1 MAQTKPVT
9 KSFWIK
15 LVMIPLAMFGFA
27 FALVPLYDILC
38 DVTGF
43 NGRTTNSSYQ
53 NTSVYEVDESRIVT
67 VGFTAS
73 VAAGFPVSFKPKVSH
88 MDVVPGKVYTM
99 MFLAENR
106 SNEFVVG
113 QAVPSVAP
121 SQAATHFKK
130 LECFCFTRQ
139 EFKAHEPVEMPVR
152 FVVEPDLDGN
162 VQNITLSYNFF
173 RIKPD
178 A

>member
-1 MAQTKPVT
+1 MREPVS
-9 KSFWIK
+9 KGFWLK
-15 LVMIPLAMFGFA
+15 LIFIPIAMFGFA

-53 NTSVYEVDESRIVT
+53 DTAESYDVDEART
-67 VGFTAS
+67 VFVDFSAA
-73 VAAGFPVSFKPKVSH
+73 VAPGFPVSFRPQTPQ
-88 MDVVPGKVYTM
+88 MEVVPGKVYTAI
-99 MFLAENR
+99 FLAENR
-106 SNEFVVG
+106 SKDMIVG

-139 EFKAHEPVEMPVR
+139 EFKAYQPVEMPVR
-152 FVVEPDLDGN
+152 FVVEPSLDGN

-173 RIKPD
+173 RIQPD
-178 A
+178 V

>member
-1 MAQTKPVT
+1 MQKRAGKM
-9 KSFWIK
+9 FWVK
-15 LVMIPLAMFGFA
+15 LVFIPVAMFGFA
-27 FALVPLYDILC
+27 FALVPLYNILC

-53 NTSVYEVDESRIVT
+53 NVSTYEVDESRT
-67 VGFTAS
+67 VMVDFAAA
-73 VAAGFPVSFKPKVSH
+73 VAPGFPVNFKPQQDQ
-88 MDVVPGKVYTM
+88 MEVVPGKVYTM
-99 MFLAENR
+99 IFLAENR
-106 SNEFVVG
+106 SNELIVG

-139 EFKAHEPVEMPVR
+139 EFKAKEPVEMPVR
-152 FVVEPDLDGN
+152 FVVEPALDKN
-162 VQNITLSYNFF
+162 VQNVTLSYNFF

>member
-1 MAQTKPVT
+1 MRKLVA

-15 LVMIPLAMFGFA
+15 LIIAPIVMFGFA

-38 DVTGF
+38 DITGF
-43 NGRTTNSSYQ
+43 NGRTTNESYQ
-53 NTSVYEVDESRIVT
+53 EVRASYDVDESRLVSVT
-67 VGFTAS
+67 FSAA
-73 VAAGFPVSFKPKVSH
+73 VAPGFPISFKPEVSS
-88 MDVVPGKVYTM
+88 MEVVPGKVYTM
-99 MFLAENR
+99 NYLAENR
-106 SNEFVVG
+106 SNEVIVG
-113 QAVPSVAP
+113 QATPSIAP

-139 EFKAHEPVEMPVR
+139 EFAAKEPVKMPVR
-152 FVVEPDLDGN
+152 FVVEPLLDKG

>member
-1 MAQTKPVT
+1 MNKRVG
-9 KSFWIK
+9 KSFWVK
-15 LVMIPLAMFGFA
+15 LVFIPVAMFGFA
-27 FALVPLYDILC
+27 FALVPLYNILC
-38 DVTGF
+38 DITGF

-53 NTSVYEVDESRIVT
+53 NVSTYEVDESRT
-67 VGFTAS
+67 VMVDFAAA
-73 VAAGFPVSFKPKVSH
+73 VAPGFPISFKPKQNQ
-88 MDVVPGKVYTM
+88 MEVVPGKVYTM
-99 MFLAENR
+99 IYLAENR
-106 SNEFVVG
+106 SNEAIVG

-139 EFKAHEPVEMPVR
+139 EFKAKEPVEMPVR
-152 FVVEPDLDGN
+152 FVVEPALDKN
-162 VQNITLSYNFF
+162 VQNVTLSYNFF

>member
-1 MAQTKPVT
+1 MKRRIG
-9 KSFWIK
+9 KRFWLK
-15 LVMIPLAMFGFA
+15 LVLVPVAMFGFA
-27 FALVPLYDILC
+27 FALVPLYNVLC

-43 NGRTTNSSYQ
+43 NGRTTNRSYQ
-53 NTSVYEVDESRIVT
+53 DVSVYAADESRT
-67 VGFTAS
+67 VLVDFAAA
-73 VAAGFPVSFKPKVSH
+73 VAPGFPVSFKPRVSR
-88 MDVVPGKVYTM
+88 MEVVPGKVYTM
-99 MFLAENR
+99 YYLAENR
-106 SNEFVVG
+106 SDNVIAG

-139 EFKAHEPVEMPVR
+139 EFQARQPVEMPVR
-152 FVVEPDLDGN
+152 FVVEPNLDRS